1 MPARADTEWTD
12 VLVRAQISASSHLT
26 VAPVPSAAGKNGVV
40 RKLIIGLVCLLGLAV
55 VVDFGAAAYSEYRV
69 SRTLREGGGLPADP
83 EVTIHGFPF
92 LTQAWNGKYDNVEV
106 RANQVPKEMLGE
118 VTIEA
123 TLNGVSVPASAI
135 LDGSVSEVPVDHL
148 EGRMMIDATDLGK
161 FLGIPDL
168 QVSAPPADKSDG
180 TGGSGGSGS
189 PTTGGI
195 VFTGTVPVGPLQK
208 SVSVQADLVLRGEQ
222 LVIVA
227 TDFYYGPEGQSDF
240 SVPAPLRQGVLELFT
255 KTIDPQALPFG
266 IMPTDVYA
274 EGSRIVIE
282 GSGDHVVV
290 DLDQLQAT
298 L

>member
-1 MPARADTEWTD
+1 M
-12 VLVRAQISASSHLT
+12 
-26 VAPVPSAAGKNGVV
+26 
-40 RKLIIGLVCLLGLAV
+40 RKLIIGLVCLVGIAV

-69 SRTLREGGGLPADP
+69 SRALREGGSLTADP
-83 EVTIHGFPF
+83 EVTVHGFPF
-92 LTQAWNGKYDNVEV
+92 LTQAWRGKYDDVEI
-106 RANQVPKEMLGE
+106 RARQVHRDMIGD

-123 TLNGVSVPASAI
+123 TLNGVSVPASSI
-135 LDGSVSEVPVDHL
+135 LDGSVSQVPVDHL

-195 VFTGTVPVGPLQK
+195 VFTGTVPVGPLQT

-222 LVIVA
+222 LMIVA
-227 TDFYYGPEGQSDF
+227 TDFYFGPEGEADF
-240 SVPAPLRQGVLELFT
+240 SVPNPLRQGVLDLFT

-274 EGSRIVIE
+274 EGSQIVVE
-282 GSGDHVVV
+282 GTGDHLVI
-290 DLDQLQAT
+290 DLDRLQEAA
-298 L
+298 

>member
-1 MPARADTEWTD
+1 M
-12 VLVRAQISASSHLT
+12 
-26 VAPVPSAAGKNGVV
+26 V
-40 RKLIIGLVCLLGLAV
+40 RKLIIGLVCLVGLAV

-69 SRTLREGGGLPADP
+69 SRALREGGSLPADP

-106 RANQVPKEMLGE
+106 RARQVPQEMIGD

-123 TLNGVSVPASAI
+123 TLNGVSVPASSL
-135 LDGSVSEVPVDHL
+135 LDGSVREVPVQHL

-195 VFTGTVPVGPLQK
+195 VFTGTVPVGPMQK

-227 TDFYYGPEGQSDF
+227 TDFYFGPEGQANF
-240 SVPAPLRQGVLELFT
+240 TVPTPLRQGVLDLFT

-266 IMPTDVYA
+266 VMPTNVYA
-274 EGSRIVIE
+274 EGSQIVIE
-282 GSGDHVVV
+282 GTGDNVIVN
-290 DLDQLQAT
+290 LDELQAK